1 MAEGKD
7 KLVFIVTHAG
17 EDPERATF
25 PFLMANAAQAMDTEA
40 VVVLQGT
47 SVFLAQ
53 KGYAEHVSAP
63 GLTPLKTLL
72 DNFVENGG
80 RLLVCIPCIEERKIK
95 PEDLIQGTEL
105 VKAGRLIHEIGEAKS
120 TLVY

>member
-1 MAEGKD
+1 MSEEKD

-25 PFLMANAAQAMDTEA
+25 PLLMANAALAMDVEA

-47 SVFLAQ
+47 SVYLAQ

-63 GLTPLKTLL
+63 GLTPLKKLL
-72 DNFVENGG
+72 DSLVENGG
-80 RLLVCIPCIEERKIK
+80 KLLVCIPCLEERKISQA
-95 PEDLIQGTEL
+95 DLIQGAEL
-105 VKAGRLIHEIGEAKS
+105 VKAGRLVVEMTSAKS
-120 TLVY
+120 TAVY